1 MVVIGGNLKAFIIFI
16 INILINMKD
25 IIYIIEN
32 TSMKDMYNMFLKI
45 SLKIRVNII
54 MIRSKKWKLEDI
66 LNYTMKSMMILIM
79 NNQDLNFI
87 FKILEYCYMMMQ
99 SRLVL
104 ISIWIKQQT
113 QMNRMNAILL
123 MNQIIIHKNAKF
135 VR

>member
-87 FKILEYCYMMMQ
+87 FKILEYCYMMM
-99 SRLVL
+99 
-104 ISIWIKQQT
+104 
-113 QMNRMNAILL
+113 
-123 MNQIIIHKNAKF
+123 
-135 VR
+135 